1 MTPKFRDR
9 SNPIGRG
16 AMYTG
21 RSLIVREGG
30 LYTRENAGMS
40 SERMV
45 RNHSVESLRFP
56 GEGLS
61 SQGKSGTKVRP
72 KGVADDKRVDIP
84 VPPKYDKESKQGRRR
99 IVEARGWKS
108 VSKSLGL

>member
-1 MTPKFRDR
+1 
-9 SNPIGRG
+9 
-16 AMYTG
+16 MYTG
-21 RSLIVREGG
+21 RSRTERSGG

-40 SERMV
+40 SESVV
-45 RNHSVESLRFP
+45 RIHTVESLRFP

-61 SQGKSGTKVRP
+61 TQGKSGAKRRP
-72 KGVADDKRVDIP
+72 KGVCDAQQVDIP